1 MTDILI
7 IEDNPEL
14 GTLVRDFLCKNG
26 WSAVLCADAESGL
39 ELLEKDEFRLILLD
53 VMLPGMNGFETCT
66 AVREKR
72 DIPILMMS
80 AQTDENSKLM
90 GYETGADDYIDKPFS
105 IPVLMAKIKALLRRS
120 DTASNE
126 KGDVISEYG
135 VTIDR
140 DARKVTL
147 NGREVQMSAK
157 EFDVLY
163 YLMSHSGK
171 AVSKDVLFDSVWGTD
186 CFSEPS
192 TVSVH
197 IRWLRE
203 KLEADPKDPK
213 LIQTVWK
220 VGYRFGGGK

>member
-1 MTDILI
+1 MRVARA
-7 IEDNPEL
+7 
-14 GTLVRDFLCKNG
+14 G
-26 WSAVLCADAESGL
+26 
-39 ELLEKDEFRLILLD
+39 
-53 VMLPGMNGFETCT
+53 
-66 AVREKR
+66 
-72 DIPILMMS
+72 
-80 AQTDENSKLM
+80 ENSKRM
-90 GYETGADDYIDKPFS
+90 SYETGADDYIDKPFS

-126 KGDVISEYG
+126 KGDVISEFG

-140 DARKVTL
+140 DARKVIL
-147 NGREVQMSAK
+147 NGREIQMSAK

>member
-14 GTLVRDFLCKNG
+14 GILVRDHLRKNG
-26 WSAVLCADAESGL
+26 CSAELCPDAESGL
-39 ELLEKDEFRLILLD
+39 ELLEKEEFRLILLD

-80 AQTDENSKLM
+80 AQTDEQSKLT
-90 GYETGADDYIDKPFS
+90 GYETGADDNIDKPFS
-105 IPVLMAKIKALLRRS
+105 ISILLAKIKALLRRS
-120 DTASNE
+120 DSPKE
-126 KGDVISEYG
+126 SGDVITEYG
-135 VTIDR
+135 ITIDR
-140 DARKVTL
+140 DARKVTQD
-147 NGREVQMSAK
+147 GREIQMSVK
-157 EFDVLY
+157 EFDLLY
-163 YLMSHSGK
+163 YLMSRSGK
-171 AVSKDVLFDSVWGTD
+171 AVSKDALFDEVWGTD

-203 KLEADPKDPK
+203 KLEADPKEPK